1 MNTILAWTD
10 DLIFFSRIHGVAAK
24 MGLVAKQVRRAD
36 AFDGETGIGLVLVD
50 IQVAGENLA
59 AVAGDLLPKGV
70 RMVGYGSHVDA
81 AGLRAARELGLNPV
95 MPRSQFVE
103 RLPLDLFG
111 WVGRGCCS

>member
-1 MNTILAWTD
+1 MTTILAWTD

-24 MGLVAKQVRRAD
+24 MGLPAKQIRRSES
-36 AFDGETGIGLVLVD
+36 FSGETGIGLVLVD
-50 IQVAGENLA
+50 IQVAGESLA
-59 AVAGDLLPKGV
+59 AVAGELLPKGV

-81 AGLRAARELGLNPV
+81 AGLRYARELGLNPV

-111 WVGRGCCS
+111 WMGQGCCS

>member
-1 MNTILAWTD
+1 MNNILAWTD
-10 DLIFFSRIHGVAAK
+10 DLIFFSRIHGIAAK
-24 MGLVAKQVRRAD
+24 MGLVTKQIRKAEL
-36 AFDGETGIGLVLVD
+36 FTGETGIGLVLVD

-95 MPRSQFVE
+95 MPRSQFGE
-103 RLPLDLFG
+103 GFP
-111 WVGRGCCS
+111 WVGSGGGGRGGCS